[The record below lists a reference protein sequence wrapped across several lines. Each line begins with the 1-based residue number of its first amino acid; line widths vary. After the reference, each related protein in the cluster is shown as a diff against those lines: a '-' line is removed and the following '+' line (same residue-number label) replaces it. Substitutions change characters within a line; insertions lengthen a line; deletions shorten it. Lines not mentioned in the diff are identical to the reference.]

1 MASNGTFMFVLHSH
15 LPYAR
20 LAGRWPHGEEWIH
33 EAASET
39 YVPLLETLYDLAE
52 EGVKFKLNIGITP
65 VLTEQLADPLVL
77 KHFEEYLDD
86 RIAAAK
92 RDMLFF
98 SGRAVEGDLDAALN
112 LDAPMR
118 VTDEEQTG
126 LDARAVTEARAA
138 VEAAANAGG
147 NPQQPYIVTTYEPV
161 PTAEP
166 HLRYLAEWYKVH
178 YENVKRAFLNR
189 FNGDIVGAFKRLQD
203 DGYIEIV
210 TSAATHPYMPL
221 LGRDSSLRAQ
231 IQTGIASY
239 VKHYGRRPASFW
251 LPECAYRPAYFT
263 RDGVRVGLEQ
273 HLSEYD
279 IKVFFTETH
288 TITGGQPVGVA
299 TGEVVGPYG
308 QIRRR
313 YVVPNMNDFPKRDA
327 TTFQTYYVSDTA
339 VGDNA
344 LSHSGVAVIGRNA
357 QTGQQVWSASSGYPG
372 DFDYREFH
380 KKAGTSGLKYW
391 RVTGAKLDLAHKD
404 YYHPD
409 WAAYKVE
416 QHAEHFA
423 HLVSDQL
430 REYKDKT
437 GENGLVMSSYDT
449 ELFGHWWYEGVLWLE
464 RVLRHLASDPSVDL
478 KTANEFITENPPKH
492 VLHVPESSW
501 GAGGNHFTWNNTDN
515 RWMWAPVHEA
525 EIRLE
530 GLVIRYPTPTD
541 DERFVLNQI
550 AREALLLQSSDWPFL
565 VTTGQARDYAI
576 QRFNQHLERFT
587 KLADS
592 LDRRRPDRVLAEQY
606 WELDKAF
613 YDIDY
618 RWFRSRS

>member
-1 MASNGTFMFVLHSH
+1 MFVLHSH

-39 YVPLLETLYDLAE
+39 YIPLLETLYDLVE
-52 EGVKFKLNIGITP
+52 EGVKFRLNIGITP
-65 VLTEQLADPLVL
+65 VLTEQLADPLIL
-77 KHFEEYLDD
+77 EHFDQYLAD

-98 SGRAVEGDLDAALN
+98 SGLPVDGDIDEMLSE
-112 LDAPMR
+112 R
-118 VTDEEQTG
+118 VTLRETEEKQNG
-126 LDARAVTEARAA
+126 LEARHFAEARAA
-138 VEAAANAGG
+138 QESDARADAPEARRM
-147 NPQQPYIVTTYEPV
+147 VTTYEPV

-178 YENVKRAFLNR
+178 YENVRRAFNNR
-189 FNGDIVGAFKRLQD
+189 FNRDIVGAFKRLQD

-210 TSAATHPYMPL
+210 TSAATHPYLPL
-221 LGRDSSLRAQ
+221 LGRDSTIRAQ
-231 IQTGIASY
+231 IQVGISSY
-239 VKHYGRRPASFW
+239 IKHYGRRPASFW

-263 RDGVRVGLEQ
+263 RDGVRVGIEQ
-273 HLSEYD
+273 HLAEHD
-279 IKVFFTETH
+279 LRVFFAETH

-299 TGEVVGPYG
+299 TGEMVGPYG

-313 YVVPNMNDFPKRDA
+313 YVVPSMNDFPKRDA
-327 TTFQTYYVSDTA
+327 TTFQAYYVSDTA
-339 VGDNA
+339 AGEAA

-357 QTGQQVWSASSGYPG
+357 QTGQQVWSSTIGYPG

-430 REYKDKT
+430 REYHAKT
-437 GENGLVMSSYDT
+437 GEQGVVMSSYDT

-464 RVLRHLASDPSVDL
+464 KVLRHLANDPSVKL
-478 KTANEFITENPPKH
+478 QTASEYITEHPPRH
-492 VLHVPESSW
+492 VLHIPESSW

-515 RWMWAPVHEA
+515 RWMWAPIHEA
-525 EIRLE
+525 EVRLE
-530 GLVIRYPTPTD
+530 GLVIRYPNPTE

-592 LDRRRPDRVLAEQY
+592 LDRKAPDRALAEQY

>member
-39 YVPLLETLYDLAE
+39 YVPLLETLYDLSE

-65 VLTEQLADPLVL
+65 VLTEQLADPLIL
-77 KHFEEYLDD
+77 QHFDQYLDD

-98 SGRAVEGDLDAALN
+98 SGRSVDGDLDAALK
-112 LDAPMR
+112 LDTPLHVM
-118 VTDEEQTG
+118 DEEQTG

-138 VEAAANAGG
+138 VEAEINAGG
-147 NPQQPYIVTTYEPV
+147 NPTPPYVVTTYEPV

-178 YENVKRAFLNR
+178 YENVKRAFHTR
-189 FNGDIVGAFKRLQD
+189 FNGDIIGAFKRLQE

-231 IQTGIASY
+231 IQTGVASY
-239 VKHYGRRPASFW
+239 VKHYGRRPTSFW

-279 IKVFFTETH
+279 IRVFFTETH

-313 YVVPNMNDFPKRDA
+313 YVVPNMHEFPKRDA
-327 TTFQTYYVSDTA
+327 TTFQAYYVSDTA
-339 VGDNA
+339 AGDNA

-357 QTGQQVWSASSGYPG
+357 QTGQQVWSSSSGYPG

-391 RVTGAKLDLAHKD
+391 RVTGSKLDLAVKD

-430 REYKDKT
+430 REHKAKT
-437 GENGLVMSSYDT
+437 GESGLVMSSYDT

-464 RVLRHLASDPSVDL
+464 RVLRHLANDPSVDL
-478 KTANEFITENPPKH
+478 KTANEYITETPPKQ
-492 VLHVPESSW
+492 VLHIPESSW

-530 GLVIRYPTPTD
+530 GLVIRYPNPTD
-541 DERFVLNQI
+541 DEKFVLNQI

-592 LDRRRPDRVLAEQY
+592 LDRRRPDRALAEQY

-618 RWFRSRS
+618 RWFRARS